1 MSIAGSH
8 RAIKLLTLLLAGLWL
23 ATHAQARPV
32 MIEDGH
38 TLQRPPASALYP
50 LDFWFTG
57 RGAIDG
63 DWLLAGAVSGET
75 PDRTHLLSL
84 LYRRNGTSWV
94 FDRVLDDVLFSAA
107 THDPMIRMRNGIVAI
122 ADNVELRV
130 YERVSSP
137 QQWTRVLVSQPFS
150 LMPIALDGRRILNS
164 RGNTCEWDGQVLE
177 RPASSWVVTGEL
189 DGNSVGCEPGGQHNL
204 GSERDISGNL
214 AAIANYW
221 GDEQE
226 EWEVHVYRQSG
237 GAWTKETVLRH
248 PDPGRAGFWFAG
260 PAIHGENVL
269 VSSDGSSGTLV
280 MGPGTGGWSRV
291 GRILAT
297 DNFGAGGVVD
307 QSKVSGNFV
316 LTNLFSVDR
325 QNVSARI
332 FRRVAPAR
340 YEYLAQI
347 VSKGGA
353 DLFAA
358 DFDGRRV
365 LAHYRPQNEDTR
377 IVVYELPQSFETAPT
392 LQDDFQSGNDAAW
405 TRLPGSQWTVPVSEG
420 TRVYRQS
427 STAGDA
433 GALLTGSDRTDQAI
447 QADMRARAF
456 DGADRWFGLVTRYT
470 DAANYY
476 YLTLRSSNRIELR
489 RMLNGQF
496 RTLVS
501 LPLNVA
507 VGQKF
512 RVSLES
518 VGTAHR
524 VYVDGR
530 RVLVAYDSA
539 LTHGFAGVRMYRTS
553 ADYDNVIVSAGPFTT
568 IHPEGSFWSGYEQQG
583 GQWVDD
589 DFPPTSISQTLTT
602 GDARLL
608 AGSPDTTDQVM
619 QSRIRLDGFGSGGQ
633 AWFGLFARYVDAANH
648 YYVTLRSSNQ
658 LDIRK
663 RVNGVTTVLAS
674 TPFTVNTTPRRV
686 RFDVIGDRL
695 RVFVDN
701 NALLEARDSS
711 IPAGRVGIGGYR
723 AATTWAESAA
733 YQP

>member
-1 MSIAGSH
+1 VFPVTL
-8 RAIKLLTLLLAGLWL
+8 RARLLATLVLALGL
-23 ATHAQARPV
+23 AAAAQARPV
-32 MIEDGH
+32 MIENGF
-38 TLQRPPASALYP
+38 TLPRPPASALYP

-57 RGAIDG
+57 FGAIDG

-75 PDRTHLLSL
+75 PDRTHLVAL
-84 LYRRNGTSWV
+84 LYRRNGTTWV
-94 FDRVLDDVLFSAA
+94 FDRVLDDTLFSAA
-107 THDPMIRMRNGIVAI
+107 TGDPVIRMRNGIAAI
-122 ADNVELRV
+122 ADNAELRV

-137 QQWTRVLVSQPFS
+137 QKWTRVLVSQPFS
-150 LMPIALDGRRILNS
+150 LRPIAFDGRRILNS

-189 DGNSVGCEPGGQHNL
+189 DGNSIGCGPGGQANM
-204 GSERDISGNL
+204 GSERDIAGNL

-237 GAWTKETVLRH
+237 GTWSKETVLRH

-260 PAIHGENVL
+260 PAIHGEHVL
-269 VSSDGSSGTLV
+269 VSSDGTSGTLI
-280 MGPGTGGWSRV
+280 MAPATGGWSRV

-297 DNFGAGGVVD
+297 DNFGAGGIVD
-307 QSKVSGNFV
+307 QSKVSGDFV
-316 LTNLFSVDR
+316 LTNIFSVDR
-325 QNVSARI
+325 QTVSARL
-332 FRRVAPAR
+332 FRRVAPAQ

-347 VSKGGA
+347 VGKNGTE
-353 DLFAA
+353 LFAA

-365 LAHYRPQNEDTR
+365 LASYQTQSEGYVLT
-377 IVVYELPQSFETAPT
+377 VYELPQSFSTAPT

-405 TRLPGSQWTVPVSEG
+405 TRLAGSQWTVPASGV

-427 STAGDA
+427 STTGDA

-447 QADMRARAF
+447 QADMVARSFA
-456 DGADRWFGLVTRYT
+456 GANRWFGLVTRYT
-470 DAANYY
+470 DASNHYY
-476 YLTLRSSNRIELR
+476 VTLRNSNRIELR
-489 RMLNGQF
+489 RMVNGEF
-496 RTLVS
+496 RTLAS
-501 LPLNVA
+501 AALSVA
-507 VGQKF
+507 VGQRY
-512 RVSLES
+512 RVNLES
-518 VGTAHR
+518 VGTSHR
-524 VYVDGR
+524 VYVNGR
-530 RVLVAYDSA
+530 QMLVAYDDA
-539 LTHGFAGVRMYRTS
+539 LTHGLAGVKMYRAS
-553 ADYDNVIVSAGPFTT
+553 AEFDNVIVSAGPRTT

-608 AGSPDTTDQVM
+608 AGSPATTDQVM

-633 AWFGLFARYVDAANH
+633 GWFGLFARYVDAANH

-658 LDIRK
+658 LDIRR

-674 TPFTVNTTPRRV
+674 TPFTVNSTPRRV
-686 RFDVIGDRL
+686 RFDVVGDRL
-695 RVFVDN
+695 RVFVDGTPT
-701 NALLEARDSS
+701 LETRDSS
-711 IPAGRVGIGGYR
+711 IAAGRVGIGGYR
-723 AATTWAESAA
+723 AAATWAESYA